1 MSYSDVIQNDQ
12 RLVILRTLEEMNGSA
27 NDSVLQKVLERY
39 GHRISRD
46 RVKTHLYWLSE
57 QELVAIESVMS
68 IDVATITSRGVDV
81 ASGHAS
87 VPGVARPRMGG

>member
-1 MSYSDVIQNDQ
+1 MAYIDVIQGDQ

-46 RVKTHLYWLSE
+46 QVKTHLYWLNE
-57 QELVAIESVMS
+57 QGLVVIESVMS
-68 IDVATITSRGVDV
+68 TDVATITGRGADV
-81 ASGHAS
+81 ANGHAR
-87 VPGVARPRMGG
+87 VPGVGTPRIGG